1 VVDFFFNS
9 IGIFALFGLILDL
22 QVQLSTDASDLR
34 LLLLDLNVKLL
45 ELAED
50 GLLVFIVF
58 FFARL
63 DFGKAGG
70 ERKGLLAFLDV
81 LDELCFDLSRLGGR
95 SEGLLHFFERHK
107 DIFFIFVLR
116 MHVFL

>member
-1 VVDFFFNS
+1 VVDFLFDS

-58 FFARL
+58 FFFRL

-81 LDELCFDLSRLGGR
+81 LDELCFDLS
-95 SEGLLHFFERHK
+95 
-107 DIFFIFVLR
+107 
-116 MHVFL
+116 